1 MTMPVKH
8 HPDILSNIEDDAG
21 STMQFLWDFYP
32 VPMMVV
38 RIEAAGHVV
47 VEAVNPAQKAM
58 LSSHKTGEGQHLSHL
73 FPAFLCDELA
83 ANCARCVA
91 EGGPIQYETAG
102 GDSSAEPQWSTSRV
116 LIKPIR
122 SQGGVI
128 THMLCIGHGLSRDHR
143 SIASR
148 SFEAELERRVVERT
162 DELTTINRQLS
173 YLATH
178 DWLTETYNRRHLLE
192 MATTEF
198 KRVHRYGLS
207 LGLLML
213 DIDHFKSINDEEGHE
228 AGDQAL
234 QAVASAIRTTVRE
247 CDLVGRYGGD
257 EFIIVLPET
266 DLQGARAIAERLRS
280 TLKDANLSIS
290 AGIATLRPSDKT
302 INELINRADHLLLG
316 AKRNGRNRIESA
328 SLSLIP

>member
-1 MTMPVKH
+1 MTMPMTDR
-8 HPDILSNIEDDAG
+8 PDFLSSIDDDAA

-32 VPMMVV
+32 VPMMIV
-38 RIEAAGHVV
+38 RIEAAGNVI
-47 VEAVNPAQKAM
+47 VEAVNPAQKAL
-58 LSSHKTGEGQHLSHL
+58 LSNHNIGEGQHLNHL
-73 FPAFLCDELA
+73 FPAFLCDELTV
-83 ANCARCVA
+83 NCARCVA
-91 EGGPIQYETAG
+91 EGVPIHYETARG
-102 GDSSAEPQWSTSRV
+102 NSGAEHQWSGSPA

-122 SQGGVI
+122 SHGGVI
-128 THMLCIGHGLSRDHR
+128 THLLCIGHGVSSDNC
-143 SIASR
+143 SIASH
-148 SFEAELERRVVERT
+148 SFEAEIERQVIERT

-198 KRVHRYGLS
+198 KRVQRYGLS

-234 QAVASAIRTTVRE
+234 QAVASAIQTTVRD
-247 CDLVGRYGGD
+247 CDLIGRYGGD

-280 TLKDANLSIS
+280 TLQGANLSIS
-290 AGIATLRPSDKT
+290 VGIATLRRNDKT

-328 SLSLIP
+328 SLALIP